1 MSAYKNLYRIL
12 VHPIRAMFRIKVY
25 GTENIPENG
34 GYLICSNHTSLWD
47 VFVIAVSLERQ
58 VMYMAKKELFSVPL
72 LGKIISAL
80 GAYPVNRGAAD
91 ISAIKKTVSL
101 LKDENIVG
109 VFPQGTRHPGEN
121 PRDTEVRHGVGLI
134 SYRAECGAIPVYI
147 KTKNNQVRP
156 FRRAELFIGKPIEYQ
171 SFGFKDGGMKEYTDA
186 AEMIFD
192 RICTIGEASQGESSE
207 AKEDQIK

>member
-1 MSAYKNLYRIL
+1 MSAYKNLYKIL
-12 VHPIRAMFRIKVY
+12 AHPIRAMFKIKVH
-25 GTENIPENG
+25 GAENIPENG
-34 GYLICSNHTSLWD
+34 GYIICSNHTSLWD
-47 VFVIAVSLERQ
+47 VFVIAVSLKRQ
-58 VMYMAKKELFSVPL
+58 VMYMAKKELFSIPL

-109 VFPQGTRHPGEN
+109 VFPQGTRHPGED
-121 PRDTEVRHGVGLI
+121 PRNTEVRHGVGLI
-134 SYRAECGAIPVYI
+134 TYRAQCGVIPAYI

-156 FRRAELFIGKPIEYQ
+156 FRRAELFIGEPIEYD
-171 SFGFKDGGMKEYTDA
+171 SFGFKDGGMKEYTEA

-192 RICTIGEASQGESSE
+192 KICTIGENISD
-207 AKEDQIK
+207 EDNK